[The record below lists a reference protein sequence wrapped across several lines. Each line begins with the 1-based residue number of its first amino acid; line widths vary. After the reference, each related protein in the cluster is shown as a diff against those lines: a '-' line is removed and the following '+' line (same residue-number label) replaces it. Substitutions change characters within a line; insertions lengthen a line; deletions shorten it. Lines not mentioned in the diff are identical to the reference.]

1 MTYLLRNIDP
11 EFWRRVKIKAL
22 ENDLSV
28 QDVILKILALWVQGK
43 IKPELKGG

>member
-11 EFWRRVKIKAL
+11 EFWRKVKIKAL

-28 QDVILKILALWVQGK
+28 QDVIIKLLNLWVQGK